1 MAVGSAASSHG
12 ATAGGAA
19 ASAASATSNANAA
32 HCATAAAAAAA
43 SVRARPQR
51 GAAAANY
58 ATAAATAAAVR
69 ARLNPAQ
76 QRAVLAPLDR
86 PLLVLA
92 GAGSGKTSVMVRRVC
107 HMLARG
113 VGAPRILCVTFT
125 RAAAEEMQTRLV
137 KAIGPRA
144 KEATVSTFHA
154 LSLQICRAHAER
166 AGYPKDFAV
175 WQGRQQR
182 RLLARTLDELR
193 VRVAA
198 GAADVAELPP
208 PAKWAEPERLL
219 QRLARAKAKGDAPED
234 VADPLLSACY
244 ARYVEQMR
252 AAGALD
258 FLDLIRVAFELLESH
273 ADVRASLRAR
283 HTHVLVD
290 EFQDTN
296 ALQLRLL
303 RLLAPHTAADGGEN
317 RAAVTVVGDDDQA
330 IYSFQGAAGSFKGFE
345 AAYPG
350 AASVTLDQNYRSSG
364 TIVGAAAAVV
374 AHNAA
379 RTPKAPFTH
388 NGGGERVQIVECRT
402 AACEARQAATNLGR
416 GRRQAAISS
425 LPSSRAWPA
434 TGILVAETSDDG
446 ADEKFCHGA
455 AGQGWWYSDL
465 TAQGHE

>member
-1 MAVGSAASSHG
+1 MPHQPQPVPPY
-12 ATAGGAA
+12 
-19 ASAASATSNANAA
+19 
-32 HCATAAAAAAA
+32 
-43 SVRARPQR
+43 AR
-51 GAAAANY
+51 G
-58 ATAAATAAAVR
+58 
-69 ARLNPAQ
+69 LNPAQ

-364 TIVGAAAAVV
+364 TIVDAAAAVV
-374 AHNAA
+374 ASNAA

-402 AACEARQAATNLGR
+402 AACEARHVVSELRAHAAAGGKLA
-416 GRRQAAISS
+416 QAAI
-425 LPSSRAWPA
+425 LFRTARVGEEVQA
-434 TGILVAETSDDG
+434 ALVAARVAFNAHAQNFWARAPIRDARSPRRTKCSSG
-446 ADEKFCHGA
+446 RASAPRPLGA
-455 AGQGWWYSDL
+455 APP
-465 TAQGHE
+465 TCPRA